1 MSCDKGLFSSCNAIS
16 GVGVLFLLFS
26 LKTDLTGKLSLLS
39 SSITSNSVIDVDTHT
54 LFYYRVKSDQLVI
67 DTDAGADDA
76 MAILLTISMVK
87 SDQLVIDTDAG
98 ADDAMAILLTISMYA
113 NSNTNFEIVAI
124 TCTYGNTHLTNV
136 EKNVLKT
143 LTIAK
148 ELKILPGCR
157 RSSGHGCIPTIPVY
171 SGASKPLTGNHTSDN
186 FFGNDGF
193 GDFDFNHEIIGDID
207 RSKHAAVA
215 LIDLANKY
223 PGELSILILGPT
235 TNVALAISLDPTFV
249 DKVKRFY
256 VIGGSVH
263 GNGNRSPGVEFNF
276 GADPESNSILFN
288 STKENVSLLLP
299 WDTIVSTNI
308 TLSWR
313 KEVLG
318 KIDSKI
324 IKFLNDAE
332 SKMMEFPNWA
342 GSDPLIAATMLCPEL
357 IKKSIVTNMTPVT
370 QGEARGGTLVDY
382 SKLTDKPNNVQII
395 QEIDVEEF
403 KKILNLYLS

>member
-1 MSCDKGLFSSCNAIS
+1 MMK
-16 GVGVLFLLFS
+16 
-26 LKTDLTGKLSLLS
+26 KTEF
-39 SSITSNSVIDVDTHT
+39 I
-54 LFYYRVKSDQLVI
+54 
-67 DTDAGADDA
+67 
-76 MAILLTISMVK
+76 ILLGLILMTILFKRVK

-148 ELKILPGCR
+148 ELKMTSGCR
-157 RSSGHGCIPTIPVY
+157 RTSLRRCISPERSARNIPVY

-193 GDFDFNHEIIGDID
+193 GDFDFKQKIIGDID

-308 TLSWR
+308 SLSWR

-342 GSDPLIAATMLCPEL
+342 GSDPLIAAAMLFPKL

-382 SKLTDKPNNVQII
+382 SGLTHKPNNVKII
-395 QEIDVEEF
+395 QDIDVEEF
-403 KKILNLYLS
+403 KKMLLQYLS